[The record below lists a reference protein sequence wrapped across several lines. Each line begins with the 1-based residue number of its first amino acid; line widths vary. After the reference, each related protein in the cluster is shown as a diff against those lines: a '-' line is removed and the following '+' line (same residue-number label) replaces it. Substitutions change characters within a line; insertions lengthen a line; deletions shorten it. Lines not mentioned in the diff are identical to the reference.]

1 MRTHIAIAL
10 LAATALAA
18 GCAETGS
25 MGGTTYGET
34 AAPATTTSTNTTDRS
49 GWIRSIEVVKV
60 DDSYK
65 FGIGTVVG
73 AVAGGLLGSQVG
85 GGDGRI
91 VGGVVGAGVGAAA
104 GTYAESKLRNKDAQR
119 VTVQM
124 ATGGQL
130 TILQPP
136 DGRLQNGMNVW
147 VQGSGDSA
155 RVVPR

>member
-34 AAPATTTSTNTTDRS
+34 AAPAATTSTNTTDRS

-65 FGIGTVVG
+65 FGIGT
-73 AVAGGLLGSQVG
+73 
-85 GGDGRI
+85 
-91 VGGVVGAGVGAAA
+91 VVGAGVGAAA